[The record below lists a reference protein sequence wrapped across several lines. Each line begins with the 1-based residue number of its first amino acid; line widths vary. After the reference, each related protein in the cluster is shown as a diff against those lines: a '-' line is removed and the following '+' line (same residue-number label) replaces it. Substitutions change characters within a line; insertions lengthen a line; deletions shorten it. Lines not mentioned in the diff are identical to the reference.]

1 MADGRNKTLIE
12 LLKGARSPR
21 ENNFGGDPQVE
32 CVWELKGFN

>member
-21 ENNFGGDPQVE
+21 ENNNFGGDPQIE
-32 CVWELKGFN
+32 